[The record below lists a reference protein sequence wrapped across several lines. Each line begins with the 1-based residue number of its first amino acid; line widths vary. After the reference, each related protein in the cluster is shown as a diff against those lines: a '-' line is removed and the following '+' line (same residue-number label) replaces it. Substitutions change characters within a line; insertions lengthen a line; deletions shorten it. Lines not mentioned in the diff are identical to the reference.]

1 MAEQKVKLTDL
12 PEATDT
18 VDTAQLLINQN
29 STDQKLPVTH
39 FLRAK
44 NNLSELTNTAQARAN
59 LNVPS
64 VDEVN
69 DKLSGLFNGNNTF
82 NAGASLASRSDFI
95 WDENSKSWYYW
106 SGTLPKDVPAAS
118 TPESTGGVSPGA
130 WVGVGDASLRTAL
143 AAPGGVDL
151 VNGAAKQTDVDKLN
165 KQNEAFAYVE
175 DYASLVVSGDWTAAI
190 NAAFATGKPVVGK
203 GPYTVSGIINTKGQK
218 VIGTFI
224 VNSSRRSMGDVN
236 FNSDVK
242 TPHGI
247 RMMYVS
253 SAYDLSEMM
262 YIKSLGFNTVHHY
275 IDWLVSEGNED
286 SLGSIQQMLDNCLT
300 AGLRVQLKTEDQGD
314 VATFINTWDSHPAVF
329 SYSVYDEPATR
340 GISVADQT
348 SKFNVMRPL
357 TKKPLTVVDLA
368 PASIFKQS
376 FYDGYDI
383 AFVDSY
389 ALHYTTGDL
398 SSWLTKDLAKHRKD
412 FGALKSMCNASKT
425 IPVFSAFLDPDSYYS
440 KDKQQV
446 INSSKVFGTVGKGN
460 YGCFI
465 WDGNSHLLQ
474 CVRQVPEFR
483 ELITEIAGQ
492 DVGVGPDLDSYIF
505 GGSTTDGHWPINPL
519 IEKCQRADTTG
530 SSDPFSQF
538 NAYPV
543 RVKTGASETDRT
555 TTAANYDFSG
565 IGIKGAQGAYAT
577 TIPVRSHVNFN
588 LEAFAAGVGMTSGT
602 FSLYSTSD
610 GGYTISLM
618 YNAGVGSGGVVS
630 GDFSVNSKPDAT
642 IIFRLDNPGDTS
654 VRYRKFIRGL
664 VVLSDW

>member
-1 MAEQKVKLTDL
+1 MTDSINANVVVSMPSQLFTMARSFKAVANGKIYIGKIDTDPVN
-12 PEATDT
+12 PENRIQVYVENEDGSHAPVSQPIIINAAGYPVYNGQIAKFVT
-18 VDTAQLLINQN
+18 VQGHSMAVYDAYGTQQFYFPNVLKYDPDQLRQ
-29 STDQKLPVTH
+29 
-39 FLRAK
+39 
-44 NNLSELTNTAQARAN
+44 E
-59 LNVPS
+59 
-64 VDEVN
+64 
-69 DKLSGLFNGNNTF
+69 
-82 NAGASLASRSDFI
+82 LAS
-95 WDENSKSWYYW
+95 
-106 SGTLPKDVPAAS
+106 
-118 TPESTGGVSPGA
+118 
-130 WVGVGDASLRTAL
+130 
-143 AAPGGVDL
+143 PGGVDL
-151 VNGAAKQTDVDKLN
+151 VNGAAKQEDLDKIN
-165 KQNEAFAYVE
+165 KQNDAFAYIE
-175 DYASLVVSGDWTAAI
+175 DYVSLVVSGDWTDAI

-203 GPYTVSGIINTKGQK
+203 GPYNVTGIINTKGQK
-218 VIGTFI
+218 VIGSFI
-224 VNSSRRSMGDVN
+224 VNSSRRSMGNVT

-242 TPHGI
+242 TPHAI
-247 RMMYVS
+247 RMMYVA

-286 SLGSIQQMLDNCLT
+286 SLGTIQQMLDNCLT

-329 SYSVYDEPATR
+329 SYSVYDEPSTR

-376 FYDGYDI
+376 FFDGYDI
-383 AFVDSY
+383 AFVNSY

-474 CVRQVPEFR
+474 CVRQIPEFR
-483 ELITEIAGQ
+483 EMITEIAGQ
-492 DVGVGPDLDSYIF
+492 DVGVGPELESYVF
-505 GGSTTDGHWPINPL
+505 GGTTEDDHWPINPL

-565 IGIKGAQGAYAT
+565 IGVKGAQGAYAT
-577 TIPVRSHVNFN
+577 TIPVRSHVNFT
-588 LEAFAAGVGMTSGT
+588 LEVFAAGVEMTSGT

-618 YNAGVGSGGVVS
+618 YNAGVSGSSVLS
-630 GDFSVNSKPDAT
+630 GDFSPTADRDDT
-642 IIFRLDNPGDTS
+642 IIFRIDNPGDTS
-654 VRYRKFIRGL
+654 VHYRKFIRGL
-664 VVLSDW
+664 VVCSDW

>member
-1 MAEQKVKLTDL
+1 MACGDVLSLEDLQTAKKHQIFEAEVITGKAGGVSSGADIEYATNQATGQVQK
-12 PEATDT
+12 
-18 VDTAQLLINQN
+18 
-29 STDQKLPVTH
+29 
-39 FLRAK
+39 
-44 NNLSELTNTAQARAN
+44 
-59 LNVPS
+59 
-64 VDEVN
+64 
-69 DKLSGLFNGNNTF
+69 
-82 NAGASLASRSDFI
+82 
-95 WDENSKSWYYW
+95 
-106 SGTLPKDVPAAS
+106 TLPAILRDAGFQPAS
-118 TPESTGGVSPGA
+118 FDFSTGGTLIVNDRNKVVYDPVSKTWYSWGGA
-130 WVGVGDASLRTAL
+130 LPHVIAAGTNPVGVADWTPQTDPNLRADLASS
-143 AAPGGVDL
+143 AAGKGVDL
-151 VNGAAKQTDVDKLN
+151 VYGAAKQTQVDVL
-165 KQNEAFAYVE
+165 QARSGAFSYIE

-190 NAAFATGKPVVGK
+190 NAAFNTGKPVVGN

-218 VIGTFI
+218 VIGSFI
-224 VNSSRRSMGDVN
+224 VNSSRRSMGNVT

-286 SLGSIQQMLDNCLT
+286 SLGTIQQMLDNCLT

-314 VATFINTWDSHPAVF
+314 IATFINTWDSHPAVF
-329 SYSVYDEPATR
+329 SYSVYDEPSTR
-340 GISVADQT
+340 GISVAEQT

-368 PASIFKQS
+368 LASIFKQS
-376 FYDGYDI
+376 FYHGYDI

-440 KDKQQV
+440 KNKQQV

-474 CVRQVPEFR
+474 CVRQIPEFR

-492 DVGVGPDLDSYIF
+492 AVGVGPDLDSYIF
-505 GGSTTDGHWPINPL
+505 GGTTVDGHWPINPL
-519 IEKCQRADTTG
+519 IDKCQRADTTG

-565 IGIKGAQGAYAT
+565 IGFKGAQGAYAT
-577 TIPVRSHVNFN
+577 TIPVRNHVNFT
-588 LEAFAAGVGMTSGT
+588 LEVFAVGVGMTNGI

-618 YNAGVGSGGVVS
+618 YNAGVGSGAVVS
-630 GDFSVNSKPDAT
+630 GDFEVTSKLDET
-642 IIFRLDNPGDTS
+642 IIFRLDTPGDTS

>member
-82 NAGASLASRSDFI
+82 NAGASLASRYDFI

-130 WVGVGDASLRTAL
+130 WVGIGDAALRAAL

-151 VNGAAKQTDVDKLN
+151 VNGAAKQTDVVKLN
-165 KQNEAFAYVE
+165 KQNDAFAYIE
-175 DYASLVVSGDWTAAI
+175 DYSSLVVSGDWTAAI

-203 GPYTVSGIINTKGQK
+203 GPYNVSGIINTKGQK

-224 VNSSRRSMGDVN
+224 VNSSRRSMGNVT

-286 SLGSIQQMLDNCLT
+286 SLGTIQQMLDNCLT

-465 WDGNSHLLQ
+465 WDGNSHLMQ
-474 CVRQVPEFR
+474 CVRQIPEFR
-483 ELITEIAGQ
+483 ELIKEIAGQ

-588 LEAFAAGVGMTSGT
+588 LEVFAAGVGMTSGT

-630 GDFSVNSKPDAT
+630 GDFAVTSKPDET

-654 VRYRKFIRGL
+654 ERYRKFIRGL

>member
-1 MAEQKVKLTDL
+1 MTDITANVIVSMPSQLFTMARSFKAVANGKIYIGKIDTDPVNPENQIQVYVENEDGSHVPVSQPIIINAAGYPVYNGQIAKFVTEQGHSMAVYDAYGSQQFKFPNVLKYD
-12 PEATDT
+12 PD
-18 VDTAQLLINQN
+18 QLRQ
-29 STDQKLPVTH
+29 
-39 FLRAK
+39 
-44 NNLSELTNTAQARAN
+44 E
-59 LNVPS
+59 
-64 VDEVN
+64 
-69 DKLSGLFNGNNTF
+69 
-82 NAGASLASRSDFI
+82 LAS
-95 WDENSKSWYYW
+95 
-106 SGTLPKDVPAAS
+106 
-118 TPESTGGVSPGA
+118 
-130 WVGVGDASLRTAL
+130 
-143 AAPGGVDL
+143 PGGVDL
-151 VNGAAKQTDVDKLN
+151 VNGAAKQEDLDKIN
-165 KQNEAFAYVE
+165 KQNDAFAYIE
-175 DYASLVVSGDWTAAI
+175 DYVSLVVSGDWTAAI

-203 GPYTVSGIINTKGQK
+203 GPYNVTGIINTKGQK
-218 VIGTFI
+218 VIGSFI
-224 VNSSRRSMGDVN
+224 VNSSRRSMGNVT

-242 TPHGI
+242 TPHAI

-286 SLGSIQQMLDNCLT
+286 SLGTIQQMLDNCLT

-329 SYSVYDEPATR
+329 SYSVYDEPSTR

-376 FYDGYDI
+376 FFDGYDI

-398 SSWLTKDLAKHRKD
+398 SSWLTKDLAKHRRD
-412 FGALKSMCNASKT
+412 FGALKYMCNASKT
-425 IPVFSAFLDPDSYYS
+425 IPVFSAFLDPDTYYS

-465 WDGNSHLLQ
+465 WDGNAHLLQ
-474 CVRQVPEFR
+474 CVRQIPEFR
-483 ELITEIAGQ
+483 EMITEIAGQ

-505 GGSTTDGHWPINPL
+505 GGSPTDGHWPINPL

-555 TTAANYDFSG
+555 TTLANCDFSG
-565 IGIKGAQGAYAT
+565 IGFKGAQGAYAT
-577 TIPVRSHVNFN
+577 TIPVRRHVNFN
-588 LEAFAAGVGMTSGT
+588 LEVFSIGVEMTNGI
-602 FSLYSTSD
+602 FSLYSTTD

-618 YNAGVGSGGVVS
+618 YDAGIGSGEMGTGVVVS
-630 GDFSVNSKPDAT
+630 GDHAVTTTPDAT
-642 IIFRLDNPGDTS
+642 LIFRIDHAGDTS
-654 VRYRKFIRGL
+654 THYRKFIRGL
-664 VVLSDW
+664 VVCSDW